1 MGLKDCLWCI
11 GGASKGVSGCRFS
24 LYPMTDKFV
33 DIILGG
39 LEKTDTSKV
48 WKQTDKLSTCV
59 RGKSTHVFDVVK
71 GLFVN
76 NILVYS
82 PTIFCTNFSIL
93 ALLFLKKVNAFS
105 CILINSLG

>member
-24 LYPMTDKFV
+24 LYPMTDRFV
-33 DIILGG
+33 EIILDG

-59 RGKSTHVFDVVK
+59 RGKSTHVFDIVK
-71 GLFVN
+71 GLFINAYKEDVHMV
-76 NILVYS
+76 LEA
-82 PTIFCTNFSIL
+82 T
-93 ALLFLKKVNAFS
+93 FLK
-105 CILINSLG
+105 